1 METCFAW
8 EKNIQG
14 DYICSALIKKCD
26 GCNKECRFY
35 KTPEQYQI
43 DKHKI
48 NKHLIKSFGL
58 FIDGRKHGDF
68 DNIKAIDDYLMNFYA
83 NNKEWENERARRY
96 RSVWD
101 SGDWQM
107 VYFNHNI
114 HFAYPKE

>member
-8 EKNIQG
+8 KQNAVGELECAAIEQ
-14 DYICSALIKKCD
+14 KCN

-35 KTPEQYQI
+35 KTPAEYERDNAKQNR
-43 DKHKI
+43 HP
-48 NKHLIKSFGL
+48 IKSFGL

-68 DNIKAIDDYLMNFYA
+68 GSIKEIDDYLMTFYA
-83 NNKEWENERARRY
+83 SNVKWENAKARLYHR
-96 RSVWD
+96 WWKAD
-101 SGDWQM
+101 DWQM